1 MSDAFF
7 EKPILNSPYYYPQLH
22 WELDS
27 DGQPTEKT
35 IRSRR
40 SCSYVT
46 PVPRPKAKK
55 GKKKKEEQ
63 PDMFVEKVEGITVD
77 GQIYDTTGIINKV
90 RSSVDSWR
98 QLKDSKNWG
107 VTPETARLL
116 QHWRHHKFSGVR
128 PFFCQVEAVET
139 AIWLSEVAPKNPQ
152 FKWARK
158 YLEAASG
165 EANPELFRIALKLAT
180 GAGKTTVMAMLIAWQ
195 TVNANRRPGSKQFT
209 NGFLIVAPGITI
221 RDRLR
226 VLLPNDTESYYLN
239 REIIPD
245 DMRMEIQKA
254 RIVITNYHAFQLR
267 EKIKLSAGSRKFLQ
281 GRGPD
286 LITRETESE
295 MVRRVMGN
303 LMGIKNIVVLND
315 EAHHCYRE
323 KQAKDDDFID
333 DHGNPITGCD
343 LTEAKKTAKKQ
354 NEYARLWINGL
365 EAVKRTM
372 GVSTVFDLSAT
383 PFFLAGSGYREGTL
397 FPWVMSDFSLM
408 DAIECG
414 IVKLPRVPIADNTIA
429 GTDEMPRLRV
439 LWDAMKEAKQSLP
452 KSGRGKAGQ
461 SYDPLALPPLLV
473 TALEALYGHYVKTT
487 EEWRKA
493 GHEIP
498 PVFIVVCQNTAI
510 SDLVYRYVS
519 GFEKPAN
526 KDGSIPPPHLG
537 HFPLFRNYDD
547 NGQRLARPNTLLID
561 SEQLESGDALD
572 KDFRQAAETE
582 IERFR
587 HEIIQRSGT
596 EAGKNISDS
605 ELLREVMNTVGKK
618 GRLGEQIRCVV
629 SVSMLTE
636 GWDANTVTHILGV
649 RAFGTQLLCEQVVGR
664 GLRRQS
670 YELNSDGLFDVEYSD
685 ILGIPFDFTAKPVVA
700 TPKPPKPTVRVHA
713 VRPERDAL
721 ELTFPRVT
729 GYRAEIPEGRL
740 TASFTADSTYTLTPD
755 VVGPSRI
762 VISGIVGKTE
772 ELNVQHLKD
781 ERQSTILFKLTTRL
795 IETKYRDE
803 NGELQLHLFGQ
814 LKRIVR
820 QWLDNHLVCVGD
832 TYPAQILMREM
843 SDEACNRIVNAINA
857 TDLQSAKIQA
867 LLDPYNPTGSTAS
880 VNFNTS
886 KDTWKTDPQKSH
898 LNLVV
903 TDSDWE
909 AQFARAAEAH
919 LAVLS
924 YAKNQGL
931 GLEVPYLL
939 GSDQR
944 RYLPDFLLK
953 VDDGRGEDDR
963 LNLIV
968 EIKGYRGEDAKVKA
982 DTMRAYWI
990 PGVNNLKKFG
1000 RWAFLEIT
1008 QPFTVDSDLETLIS
1022 KAISDSLAKLKDAET
1037 VHMEL

>member
-1 MSDAFF
+1 
-7 EKPILNSPYYYPQLH
+7 
-22 WELDS
+22 
-27 DGQPTEKT
+27 
-35 IRSRR
+35 
-40 SCSYVT
+40 
-46 PVPRPKAKK
+46 
-55 GKKKKEEQ
+55 
-63 PDMFVEKVEGITVD
+63 MFVEKVEGITVD

-116 QHWRHHKFSGVR
+116 QHWRHHKFNGVR

-195 TVNANRRPGSKQFT
+195 TVNANRRPGSKQFA

-239 REIIPD
+239 RELIPD

-267 EKIKLSAGSRKFLQ
+267 EKIQLSAGNRKFLQ

-286 LITRETESE
+286 LNTRETESE
-295 MVRRVMGN
+295 MVRRVMGD

-333 DHGNPITGCD
+333 DHGNPITGSD
-343 LTEAKKTAKKQ
+343 LTEAKKAAKKQ

-414 IVKLPRVPIADNTIA
+414 IVKLPRVPIADNT
-429 GTDEMPRLRV
+429 
-439 LWDAMKEAKQSLP
+439 
-452 KSGRGKAGQ
+452 
-461 SYDPLALPPLLV
+461 
-473 TALEALYGHYVKTT
+473 
-487 EEWRKA
+487 
-493 GHEIP
+493 
-498 PVFIVVCQNTAI
+498 
-510 SDLVYRYVS
+510 
-519 GFEKPAN
+519 
-526 KDGSIPPPHLG
+526 
-537 HFPLFRNYDD
+537 
-547 NGQRLARPNTLLID
+547 
-561 SEQLESGDALD
+561 
-572 KDFRQAAETE
+572 
-582 IERFR
+582 
-587 HEIIQRSGT
+587 
-596 EAGKNISDS
+596 
-605 ELLREVMNTVGKK
+605 
-618 GRLGEQIRCVV
+618 
-629 SVSMLTE
+629 
-636 GWDANTVTHILGV
+636 VTHILGV

-664 GLRRQS
+664 GLRQQS
-670 YELNSDGLFDVEYSD
+670 YELNSNGLFDAEYSD

-740 TASFTADSTYTLTPD
+740 TASFTDDSTYTLTPD
-755 VVGPSRI
+755 VVGPSRT

-795 IETKYRDE
+795 IETKYRDD

-857 TDLQSAKIQA
+857 TDLQAAKIQA
-867 LLDPYNPTGSTAS
+867 LLDPFNPTGSTAH

-903 TDSDWE
+903 TDSD
-909 AQFARAAEAH
+909 
-919 LAVLS
+919 
-924 YAKNQGL
+924 
-931 GLEVPYLL
+931 
-939 GSDQR
+939 
-944 RYLPDFLLK
+944 
-953 VDDGRGEDDR
+953 
-963 LNLIV
+963 
-968 EIKGYRGEDAKVKA
+968 
-982 DTMRAYWI
+982 
-990 PGVNNLKKFG
+990 
-1000 RWAFLEIT
+1000 
-1008 QPFTVDSDLETLIS
+1008 
-1022 KAISDSLAKLKDAET
+1022 
-1037 VHMEL
+1037 